1 MDENK
6 VPQCVFVDCLC
17 KLDDPGSQFS
27 TDNCGNLIPGAK
39 HHPQYYLICGYCDHF
54 LKSLHP
60 KRILETEQYDSCGAF
75 DNHCSYCDQSFSA
88 EEGPGFLLCVHVE
101 CMEELQK

>member
-1 MDENK
+1 MGLWTGLLITFPIFKMDENK

-60 KRILETEQYDSCGAF
+60 KRILETEQYDRL
-75 DNHCSYCDQSFSA
+75 Y
-88 EEGPGFLLCVHVE
+88 
-101 CMEELQK
+101 